1 MCLLGCPLLS
11 CFEGL
16 CVRYPCVMASAMCLL
31 PRLPGG
37 AMAERE
43 TVLGDGAARRDAA
56 VQASLW
62 NFVAEESSSVRAEG
76 CARTGCV
83 DASGRKTLAIG
94 KQAGSTAKARSAT
107 LRGVLKHGYMSL

>member
-37 AMAERE
+37 AMVERE
-43 TVLGDGAARRDAA
+43 TVLGDGAAMRDA

-62 NFVAEESSSVRAEG
+62 NSVAEESSSVRTEG
-76 CARTGCV
+76 CR
-83 DASGRKTLAIG
+83 GRVACGLALV
-94 KQAGSTAKARSAT
+94 R
-107 LRGVLKHGYMSL
+107 H

>member
-62 NFVAEESSSVRAEG
+62 IRSPKSPRPSARRDARGRVAWMLAAVR
-76 CARTGCV
+76 
-83 DASGRKTLAIG
+83 
-94 KQAGSTAKARSAT
+94 
-107 LRGVLKHGYMSL
+107 H